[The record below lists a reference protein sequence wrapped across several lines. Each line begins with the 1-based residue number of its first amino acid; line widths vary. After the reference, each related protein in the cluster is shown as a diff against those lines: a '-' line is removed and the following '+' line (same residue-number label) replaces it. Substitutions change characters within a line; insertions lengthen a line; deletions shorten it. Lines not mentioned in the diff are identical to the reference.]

1 MQDRPTL
8 SEALEATRDFLAQ
21 ELLPTLTDPRLRYH
35 LQIAIN
41 VLRIV
46 EREAEGED
54 ARLRAEHGALRALLG
69 LPAAAPPEDPAALRR
84 EVLEANRAL
93 CDRIRQGDADAGP
106 WRARVMAHV
115 QAGVADKLAVNNPA
129 VLAAFRAEAPGG
141 PGGTAT

>member
-1 MQDRPTL
+1 MQDRPTIP
-8 SEALEATRDFLAQ
+8 EALQAARDFLARD
-21 ELLPTLTDPRLRYH
+21 LLPTLTDPRLRYH

-84 EVLEANRAL
+84 EVLEANTAL
-93 CDRIRQGDADAGP
+93 CERIHEGAADAGP
-106 WRARVMAHV
+106 WRERVLAHV
-115 QAGVADKLAVNNPA
+115 EARVADKLAVNNPA
-129 VLAAFRAEAPGG
+129 VLAAFRAEAAAG
-141 PGGTAT
+141 ARR